1 MNLRQMI
8 LASLKRKH
16 PDVNKSPTAERDTRA
31 LVVLLDRE
39 PEITRSKGM
48 TREQAQEFLAA
59 YNGPDN
65 KR

>member
-1 MNLRQMI
+1 MNLRRMI

-39 PEITRSKGM
+39 PEITQRKGM
-48 TREQAQEFLAA
+48 TRKQVLEFLAA
-59 YNGPDN
+59 YNGPN
-65 KR
+65 GKR

>member
-31 LVVLLDRE
+31 LLVLLKQE

-48 TREQAQEFLAA
+48 TREQVQEFLAA
-59 YNGPDN
+59 YNGPDGN
-65 KR
+65 R